1 MYHGQP
7 RNESKRTA
15 QQREERDGKGVEEKE
30 EEKEE
35 SLAQIK
41 LDPRVQEFV
50 KLIFDVS
57 MMKKAMEKQHIN
69 LQKMPLGCVV
79 ARIEPLCGCGLV
91 L

>member
-1 MYHGQP
+1 MQSDDEG
-7 RNESKRTA
+7 ES
-15 QQREERDGKGVEEKE
+15 GVKKE